1 MKKIGFLMLM
11 FVIAVTAG
19 KAQPGQGGRGSGQPR
34 QFNPEEM
41 AKRQTQE
48 IGEAVQFTQGQ
59 EAKVNDLNLKYA
71 KKRQEMRSGGSFRDM
86 DDAARQ
92 EMRKKMEALD
102 TEKSKEMKQ
111 ILTADQ
117 YVKYEKYLK
126 DREQRMRDRGPRPQ

>member
-1 MKKIGFLMLM
+1 MRKFGFLLLM
-11 FVIAVTAG
+11 FVIAATAG
-19 KAQPGQGGRGSGQPR
+19 KAQPGQGGQGPGQPR

-59 EAKVNDLNLKYA
+59 EARVNDLNLKFA
-71 KKRQEMRSGGSFRDM
+71 KKRQELRSGGSFRDM

-111 ILTADQ
+111 ILTGEQ
-117 YVKYEKYLK
+117 YVKYEKYLVE
-126 DREQRMRDRGPRPQ
+126 RQQRNRDRGPRPQ